1 MSDSVEDIGRHGSKI
16 AKIVKNIA
24 KRSRFT
30 SPGSESVE
38 QESERGGGR
47 VRLGDLFDHDEGG
60 DVNPEQEQ
68 HWPYVLVEA
77 EQGGSPGAPRGK
89 DICSSFLTCTNAQ
102 NAQTFLC
109 QFFRGSANFRR
120 QFQVRELSGYQFA
133 SPTPKSMKEVTF
145 SCVFVLN
152 YSIFSQFYLFKF

>member
-47 VRLGDLFDHDEGG
+47 VRLGNLFDHDEGG

-68 HWPYVLVEA
+68 HRPHVLVEA
-77 EQGGSPGAPRGK
+77 EQGGPPGAPRGK
-89 DICSSFLTCTNAQ
+89 EICSSFLTCTNVQ
-102 NAQTFLC
+102 
-109 QFFRGSANFRR
+109 R
-120 QFQVRELSGYQFA
+120 Q
-133 SPTPKSMKEVTF
+133 
-145 SCVFVLN
+145 C
-152 YSIFSQFYLFKF
+152 

>member
-68 HWPYVLVEA
+68 HWPHVLVEA
-77 EQGGSPGAPRGK
+77 EQGGPPGAPRGK
-89 DICSSFLTCTNAQ
+89 EGNLQ
-102 NAQTFLC
+102 L
-109 QFFRGSANFRR
+109 FFNMHERADLSVPIFQR
-120 QFQVRELSGYQFA
+120 Q
-133 SPTPKSMKEVTF
+133 
-145 SCVFVLN
+145 C
-152 YSIFSQFYLFKF
+152 